1 MTVVGSELDRERK
14 GDFPTVTYGK
24 IDASRDKQRM
34 NNDVERFERWSSTY
48 EHSWIQRFLDQVH
61 SFMVEIVAAEVPRLN
76 PRVALDVGCGTG
88 RLLRRVASV
97 WPEAQLVGVDPA
109 TGMIESARKLAPNI
123 IFHQAQAES
132 LPLTDGSVDLAFSAV
147 SLHHW
152 ENAAGGVRE
161 VQRVLG
167 DAGIFCLADISI
179 PRWLATLF
187 RSKARNGSAMRDLLI
202 QAGLKPRVHSR
213 TSAGIVLVS
222 LATKTSN

>member
-1 MTVVGSELDRERK
+1 
-14 GDFPTVTYGK
+14 
-24 IDASRDKQRM
+24 M
-34 NNDVERFERWSSTY
+34 NNDVERFEHWSSTY
-48 EHSWIQRFLDQVH
+48 EHSWIHRWLDEVH
-61 SFMVEIVAAEVPRLN
+61 SFMLETVAAEVPRLN

-152 ENAAGGVRE
+152 ENAARGVRE
-161 VQRVLG
+161 VQRVLC
-167 DAGIFCLADISI
+167 DTGIFCLADISI
-179 PRWLATLF
+179 PRWLAKLF
-187 RSKARNGSAMRDLLI
+187 RSQARSGSGIRDLFV
-202 QAGLKPRVHSR
+202 QVGLKLRVQRR

-222 LATKTSN
+222 LAVKASN